1 MSPIYKG
8 TITMIIGVSIL
19 SVDGLLI
26 RLVEASGW
34 TLLFWRGLFSA
45 LVILLIMF
53 IRKPK
58 ETYRSLVSPT
68 PLLLLGSLAFSIS
81 TICFVLS
88 IDHTQVASTL
98 IIINISPLICAALAF
113 VFLKEKLETRTLIA
127 ILAAVSGVMFVFAGK
142 TMPSASFG
150 NLMALITAFMLAT
163 YFVVLRKSQSENAP
177 MYLVLGGISTAI
189 ISFLAGAA
197 PFELTSQE
205 WIYTLI
211 LCVGVVPIS
220 FLLIS
225 SGPRYLP
232 AAHANLFMLLEAIL
246 GPLFVWA
253 ALGEVPSQ
261 NVLIGGGIILAT
273 LLLFTLSAAQSK
285 KKLNKKPS

>member
-8 TITMIIGVSIL
+8 TITMIVGVSIL

-26 RLVEASGW
+26 RLIESSGW
-34 TLLFWRGLFSA
+34 TLLFWRGLLSA
-45 LVILLIMF
+45 AVILLVMF
-53 IRKPK
+53 IKQPA
-58 ETYRSLVSPT
+58 ETRRVIVNPSPI
-68 PLLLLGSLAFSIS
+68 LLLGSLAFSIS

-113 VFLKEKLETRTLIA
+113 VFLKERLEVKTLVA
-127 ILAAVSGVMFVFAGK
+127 ILAAVAGVMFVFAGK

-150 NLMALITAFMLAT
+150 NLMALITAVMLAT
-163 YFVVLRKSQSENAP
+163 YFVVLRKNQSENAA
-177 MYLVLGGISTAI
+177 MYLVLGGLSTAL
-189 ISFLAGAA
+189 ISYFAGAK

-220 FLLIS
+220 FMLIS

-246 GPLFVWA
+246 GPLFVWI
-253 ALGEVPSQ
+253 ALGEVPTQ
-261 NVLIGGGIILAT
+261 NVLIGGGIIFAT
-273 LLLFTLSAAQSK
+273 LLVFTMSAAHTK
-285 KKLNKKPS
+285 KRLNKKPG

>member
-8 TITMIIGVSIL
+8 TLMMSIGVTIL

-34 TLLFWRGLFSA
+34 TLLFWRGLLSA
-45 LVILLIMF
+45 LVILLVMF
-53 IRKPK
+53 IKQPAQ
-58 ETYRSLVSPT
+58 TLRSLTSPS
-68 PLLLLGSLAFSIS
+68 PLLILGSVAFSIS

-98 IIINISPLICAALAF
+98 IIINISPLICAALAY

-127 ILAAVSGVMFVFAGK
+127 ILAAVAGVMFVFAGK
-142 TMPSASFG
+142 AMPSASFG

-177 MYLVLGGISTAI
+177 LYLVLGGLCTAAV
-189 ISFLAGAA
+189 SLFSGAE
-197 PFELTSQE
+197 PLSLTQQE

-220 FLLIS
+220 FVLIS

-232 AAHANLFMLLEAIL
+232 AAHANLFMLLEAIF

-253 ALGEVPSQ
+253 VIGEVPTQ
-261 NVLIGGGIILAT
+261 NVLIGGGIILVT
-273 LLLFTLSAAQSK
+273 LMLFTLSAARSK
-285 KKLNKKPS
+285 RAFNKKPG